1 MRFPSHPRDNNCY
14 HLVCV
19 LFITLVCVSSHIW
32 LLFRCHNH
40 DRVSVEEFTKPLL
53 FLLHPGFNCKGGCEF
68 GSQKQS
74 DTLFSFVPISSSD
87 TDLL

>member
-1 MRFPSHPRDNNCY
+1 MRFPSYPRDNNCY

-19 LFITLVCVSSHIW
+19 LFITLVCMSSCIW
-32 LLFRCHNH
+32 SLFCYHNH

-53 FLLHPGFNCKGGCEF
+53 FLSRPGSSRKGRCEF

-74 DTLFSFVPISSSD
+74 YTLFSFVPLSSSD